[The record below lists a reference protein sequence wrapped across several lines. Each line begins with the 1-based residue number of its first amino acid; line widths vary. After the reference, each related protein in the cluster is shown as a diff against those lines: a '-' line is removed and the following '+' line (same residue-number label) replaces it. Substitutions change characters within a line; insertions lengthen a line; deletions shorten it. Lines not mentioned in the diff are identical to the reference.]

1 MQRNAADGLFTKLS
15 KDCLMSSKEEKF
27 QKRLLSTFK
36 IEARDHLKTISAG
49 LLEIER
55 MESPEGHL
63 ETVETIFRASHNMKG
78 AARAVNMRDIE
89 AICQSLEDVF
99 DMWKQEDINRSSEV
113 FDLLYHSLDVIRM
126 LLSPLDGKEITIDGN
141 KVSNLIE
148 RLSGIKTMR
157 VYDTIS
163 FTRGES
169 LLNKE
174 TILMSD
180 ADVVRIPLARISSL
194 LLQAEELLSV
204 KLLSSQHSADIR
216 EVADMFE
223 IFKNELKKVCSKDE
237 SFNRVEGH
245 IKSMERRL
253 LTIKKSVQ
261 QYSRSLN
268 RMVDNLLDDTKMVMM
283 SPFSTVLEGFPL
295 LVRNI
300 SNEQGKAVDLI
311 IQGGGIE
318 ADRRI
323 LEGIKDPLIHI
334 VRNCIDHGI
343 ERPEDRISLKK
354 AEKGTIKIIVSQ
366 LDNRKLEILITDDG
380 MGIDI
385 NMVRASAVSAGI
397 ISQEEAD
404 SLSEYE
410 AMSLI
415 FHSGVSTTPV
425 ITDISGRGLGL
436 AIVREKI
443 EKLNGSIILESHL
456 HRGASF
462 RIILPLTI
470 ATFRGVTVCVSGHI
484 FVIPLINVE
493 QVIRVKMD
501 DIKTVENKETIT
513 VDNRPLS
520 FVRLSGVLELTNIK
534 RKTEDQDFIPVLI
547 LNGLDKRIAFGVDEI
562 MKEDEFFVKG
572 LGRQLLRVKNIEG
585 AALLGSGKPV
595 PVLNVTDLIRSVLK
609 GSYATPEL
617 MAPEEKGVKPGK
629 GSILVVEDSITS
641 RILLKNILESAGYSV
656 KTAVD
661 GIDAITTLKTG
672 DFDLIVSDIEMPR
685 MDGFDLTAKIRG
697 DERLDELPVVL
708 VTALEKRED
717 RERGIEVGANAYIV
731 KSSFDQGN
739 LLEVIRRLI

>member
-1 MQRNAADGLFTKLS
+1 MN
-15 KDCLMSSKEEKF
+15 SKEEEF

-99 DMWKQEDINRSSEV
+99 DMWKQEGINRSSEV

-126 LLSPLDGKEITIDGN
+126 LLSPLDGKEITIEGN
-141 KVSNLIE
+141 KISNLIE
-148 RLSGIKTMR
+148 RLSGIKTTR

-163 FTRGES
+163 FTSGES

-180 ADVVRIPLARISSL
+180 EDVVRIPLARISSL

-216 EVADMFE
+216 EVSDMFE
-223 IFKNELKKVCSKDE
+223 LFKNELKKVYHRDE

-261 QYSRSLN
+261 QYNRSLN

-343 ERPEDRISLKK
+343 ERPEGRISLKK

-397 ISQEEAD
+397 ISQEDAD

-443 EKLNGSIILESHL
+443 EKLNGSVILESHL
-456 HRGASF
+456 NKGSTF

-470 ATFRGVTVCVSGHI
+470 ATFRGITVSVSGHI

-493 QVIRVKMD
+493 QVIRVKRD
-501 DIKTVENKETIT
+501 DLKTVENKETIT
-513 VDNRPLS
+513 LDNRPLS
-520 FVRLSGVLELTNIK
+520 FVWLSGVLELTNIK
-534 RKTEDQDFIPVLI
+534 RKTEGSGFIPVLI

-572 LGRQLLRVKNIEG
+572 LGRQLLRVRNIEG

-609 GSYATPEL
+609 GSYATPEV
-617 MAPEEKGVKPGK
+617 MASEEKGVKPGK

>member
-1 MQRNAADGLFTKLS
+1 
-15 KDCLMSSKEEKF
+15 MSSKEEEF

-55 MESPEGHL
+55 KESPEGQL
-63 ETVETIFRASHNMKG
+63 EIVETIFRASHNMKG

-99 DMWKQEDINRSSEV
+99 DIWKHEGVNRSSGV

-126 LLSPLDGKEITIDGN
+126 LLSPLDGKEITIEGN

-157 VYDTIS
+157 VYDNIS
-163 FTRGES
+163 FTPGES

-174 TILMSD
+174 AILMSD
-180 ADVVRIPLARISSL
+180 ADVVRIPVARISSL

-204 KLLSSQHSADIR
+204 KLTASQHSSDIR

-223 IFKNELKKVCSKDE
+223 LFKNELKKVYSRDE
-237 SFNRVEGH
+237 SFNRVESH

-261 QYSRSLN
+261 QYNRSLN

-300 SNEQGKAVDLI
+300 SNEQGKAVDLV

-343 ERPEDRISLKK
+343 ERPEERISLKK
-354 AEKGTIKIIVSQ
+354 GEKGTIKIVVSQ

-380 MGIDI
+380 MGIDV
-385 NMVRASAVSAGI
+385 NKVKESAVSAGVI
-397 ISQEEAD
+397 LQEDAD

-410 AMSLI
+410 VMSLI
-415 FHSGVSTTPV
+415 FRSGVSTTPV

-443 EKLNGSIILESHL
+443 EKLNGSIILESHINK
-456 HRGASF
+456 GTTF
-462 RIILPLTI
+462 RIILPVTI
-470 ATFRGVTVCVSGHI
+470 ATFRGINVSVSDQI

-493 QVIRVKMD
+493 QVIRVKRG

-513 VDNRPLS
+513 LDNRPLS
-520 FVRLSGVLELTNIK
+520 FVWLSGVLEFTNIK
-534 RKTEDQDFIPVLI
+534 RKTEGSEFIPVLI
-547 LNGLDKRIAFGVDEI
+547 LNGMDRRIAFGVDEI
-562 MKEDEFFVKG
+562 LKEDEFFVKG
-572 LGRQLLRVKNIEG
+572 LGRQLLRVRNIEG
-585 AALLGSGKPV
+585 AALSGSGKPV

-609 GSYATPEL
+609 GSYVPPEL
-617 MAPEEKGVKPGK
+617 MASEDEDVKLGK

-641 RILLKNILESAGYSV
+641 RILLKNILETAGYSV

-661 GIDAITTLKTG
+661 GIDAITTLKTEG
-672 DFDLIVSDIEMPR
+672 FDLIVSDIEMPR

-697 DERLDELPVVL
+697 DKKFDELPIVL